1 MKTPP
6 LKQFNL
12 LNDFDNI
19 YQQLKGSLD
28 FSQSK
33 KKSSLLI
40 HVNSVKKIWKEIYNV
55 NPIKIIFEKSKL
67 PLMFLSLLKGD
78 EESYTYDVLN
88 LIKDNINIFNK
99 AIVAELEKDIKNIK
113 SPGSR
118 SCH

>member
-1 MKTPP
+1 MNNLGKSELNQKNLEKIMKTPP

-40 HVNSVKKIWKEIYNV
+40 VY
-55 NPIKIIFEKSKL
+55 IINN
-67 PLMFLSLLKGD
+67 LSL
-78 EESYTYDVLN
+78 YM
-88 LIKDNINIFNK
+88 
-99 AIVAELEKDIKNIK
+99 AIE
-113 SPGSR
+113 
-118 SCH
+118 